1 MDRTVN
7 GFAMPVGVQI
17 SNVGS
22 EVHRAISW
30 KNRGDEQKKINF
42 FLKAIEFI
50 ELMKEDPKNQ
60 YRKREL
66 DCCIDELR
74 DYFTGENI
82 YNTTEEQLI
91 RYYDAFL

>member
-1 MDRTVN
+1 MKV
-7 GFAMPVGVQI
+7 
-17 SNVGS
+17 
-22 EVHRAISW
+22 
-30 KNRGDEQKKINF
+30 
-42 FLKAIEFI
+42 IEFM
-50 ELMKEDPKNQ
+50 ELMKTDLKNQ
-60 YRKREL
+60 NRKGEL